1 MVVICKSDV
10 VNNLFTK
17 TKKNTNT
24 TKMKTKTYKHYQEEN
39 KKIKKKT
46 YIIYKKMRKKN
57 LLNVHTSM
65 YTYIQNVYSIYA
77 SKQKIKIIDVL
88 FLTKSIY
95 KYI

>member
-46 YIIYKKMRKKN
+46 YIIYKKNEKKK
-57 LLNVHTSM
+57 LVKCTYLYVYIHT
-65 YTYIQNVYSIYA
+65 
-77 SKQKIKIIDVL
+77 KCL
-88 FLTKSIY
+88 FNICFQAKN
-95 KYI
+95 KNN